1 MLTFSRANARS
12 RINIV
17 KLNHFGALS
26 DTFII
31 KGCKQANMSIHDL
44 ETKRGGDD
52 AEHLELLKRI
62 AVKDRVAFEKLY
74 NRMHPQLMR
83 YLSRMLRRPELVE
96 EVVSDTLFVVWE
108 KASGFEG
115 RSKVSTWIT
124 GIAYLKGIKAL
135 DKLKKMPEQNAEEI
149 HEYDNLADSQNLIS
163 KIGLDEWL
171 GNGLDRISADQRSV
185 VELTY
190 FSGHS
195 YREIAEIMNCP
206 VNTVKTRMF
215 HARRRLA
222 KLLPVL
228 EHHSDSNKVDEII
241 REKNTDQKVL
251 PENGTGRE

>member
-1 MLTFSRANARS
+1 
-12 RINIV
+12 
-17 KLNHFGALS
+17 
-26 DTFII
+26 
-31 KGCKQANMSIHDL
+31 MSIHDL
-44 ETKRGGDD
+44 ETKRGDED
-52 AEHLELLKRI
+52 AEHLALLKRVS
-62 AVKDRVAFEKLY
+62 VKDRIAFEKLY
-74 NRMHPQLMR
+74 KRMHPLLTR
-83 YLSRMLRRPELVE
+83 YLSRLLRRPELVE

-135 DKLKKMPEQNAEEI
+135 DRLKKMPEQNAEEI
-149 HEYDNLADSQNLIS
+149 HEYDDLADSQNLIS

-195 YREIAEIMNCP
+195 YQEIAEIMDCP

-241 REKNTDQKVL
+241 QEKDAGQRAVH
-251 PENGTGRE
+251 ENDTGRE

>member
-1 MLTFSRANARS
+1 
-12 RINIV
+12 V
-17 KLNHFGALS
+17 KLNHFGAIS
-26 DTFII
+26 DISII
-31 KGCKQANMSIHDL
+31 AGCQQANMSIHDL

-52 AEHLELLKRI
+52 AEHLALLKRI

-74 NRMHPQLMR
+74 KRMHPQLTR

-124 GIAYLKGIKAL
+124 GISYLKGIKAL

-149 HEYDNLADSQNLIS
+149 HEYDDLADSHNLIS

-171 GNGLDRISADQRSV
+171 ASGLDRISADQRSV

-195 YREIAEIMNCP
+195 YQEIAEIMNCP

-215 HARRRLA
+215 HARKRLA

-228 EHHSDSNKVDEII
+228 EHHSDSNRVDEII
-241 REKNTDQKVL
+241 QEKNADQKTV
-251 PENGTGRE
+251 PDNNNRRE

>member
-31 KGCKQANMSIHDL
+31 TGCKQTNMSIHDL

-52 AEHLELLKRI
+52 SECLELLKRI

-74 NRMHPQLMR
+74 NRMHPQLTR

-185 VELTY
+185 
-190 FSGHS
+190 
-195 YREIAEIMNCP
+195 
-206 VNTVKTRMF
+206 KTRMF